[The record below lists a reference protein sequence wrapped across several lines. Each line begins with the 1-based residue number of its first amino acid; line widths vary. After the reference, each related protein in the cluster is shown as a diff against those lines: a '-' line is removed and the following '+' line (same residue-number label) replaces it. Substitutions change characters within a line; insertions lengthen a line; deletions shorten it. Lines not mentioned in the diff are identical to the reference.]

1 MAAIET
7 KLAEALTEIKN
18 LRVSLDNEVQER
30 RRDHDELVKMKEWAR
45 TLFKKVE
52 DLETKDKDVE
62 EELKKLRPLV
72 EKVGTLIDWKDAKE
86 KEEKGVV
93 VEIIKDGKK
102 RSWQFWLMII
112 GAFVGAIVTAIIGGL
127 IAKYLFK

>member
-18 LRVSLDNEVQER
+18 IREALGNEVTER
-30 RRDHDELVKMKEWAR
+30 RRDHDELVKLKERAI
-45 TLFKKVE
+45 TLFNKVK
-52 DLETKDKDVE
+52 DLETKDDQVE
-62 EELKKLRPLV
+62 EELKKLRPLI
-72 EKVGTLIDWKDAKE
+72 EKVGTLTDWKEAKE